1 MQFHVDMISVFSS
14 GPLTQMVINCTPGFL
29 EGVCDPFSSLVY
41 LANHALC
48 FTIVEMDKVP
58 SELHYRGDEH
68 GTLAIVADG

>member
-14 GPLTQMVINCTPGFL
+14 GPLTWMMINYTPGFL
-29 EGVCDPFSSLVY
+29 EGVCDPLSTLVD

-48 FTIVEMDKVP
+48 LTVVEMDKAP

>member
-14 GPLTQMVINCTPGFL
+14 GPLTQIMINCTPGFL
-29 EGVCDPFSSLVY
+29 EGVCDPLSLLY
-41 LANHALC
+41 IWLIIFCLA
-48 FTIVEMDKVP
+48 IVEMNKAP